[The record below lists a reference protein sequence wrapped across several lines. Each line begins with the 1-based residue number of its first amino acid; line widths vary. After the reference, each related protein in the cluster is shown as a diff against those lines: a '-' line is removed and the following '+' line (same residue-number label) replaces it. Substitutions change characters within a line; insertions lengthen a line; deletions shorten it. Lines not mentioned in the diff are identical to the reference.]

1 MKDLICIAAGIIGG
15 AIASAFGG
23 WDPLMKALI
32 ICMCVDYATGAIL
45 ALIFHKSPKS
55 EKGGYS
61 SAVGVKGFFKKCG
74 ILLGVI
80 ICVQA
85 DKVMGT
91 NFARDAACVGF
102 ALNDTLSVVENLG
115 LMGVPMPEKVTKALE
130 VFKNKEEQK

>member
-23 WDPLMKALI
+23 WDPLLKALI

-45 ALIFHKSPKS
+45 ALVFHKSPKS

-61 SAVGVKGFFKKCG
+61 SSVGVKGFFKKCA

-80 ICVQA
+80 ICVQI

-91 NFARDAACVGF
+91 NFARDAACIGF
-102 ALNDTLSVVENLG
+102 ALNDMLSVVENLG
-115 LMGVPMPEKVTKALE
+115 LMGVPMPKKVTKALE
-130 VFKNKEEQK
+130 VFKSKEEE